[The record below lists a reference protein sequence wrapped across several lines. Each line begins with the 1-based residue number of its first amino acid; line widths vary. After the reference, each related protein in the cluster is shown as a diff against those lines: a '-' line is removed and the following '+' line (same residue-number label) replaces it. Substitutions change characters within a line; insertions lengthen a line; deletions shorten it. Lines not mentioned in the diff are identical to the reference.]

1 MKAIQLDEYGGPEI
15 LQLRDVIDP
24 VAAAGEIVVDIH
36 AASVNPVDWKI
47 GSGVRQDKLSLDF
60 PYIPGIDFSGVV
72 RAIGEGVTEF
82 MPSDT
87 VFGVTPQSQQACYAE
102 AIAVDAA
109 LVAKKPTDLSHS
121 DAAALAL
128 VGATAI
134 VSLDTVELSSG
145 DTVLIHAGAGGVGG
159 FAVQYAKHI
168 GATVYATASARNHDY
183 VRELG
188 ADEVVDYSSVDFVE
202 AVPPC
207 DVVYDTIGGEVHAR
221 SYGVLKPGGR
231 LAYVA
236 APPDGFAPP
245 DNVTVKR
252 PAVTRDRAH
261 LEKIVALFE
270 TGAIQP
276 MDVLHMP
283 LAEATRAQQLSADGH
298 VRGKIVFDIR

>member
-1 MKAIQLDEYGGPEI
+1 MKAIQLDGYGGPEV

-24 VAAAGEIVVDIH
+24 VAGVGEIVVDIH

-47 GSGVRQDKLSLDF
+47 GSGVRHDKVPLSF
-60 PYIPGIDFSGVV
+60 PYTPGIDFSGVV
-72 RAIGEGVTEF
+72 RAVGEGLTEF
-82 MPSDT
+82 SPTDA
-87 VFGVTPQSQQACYAE
+87 VFGVTPQTQQGCYAE
-102 AIAVDAA
+102 AIALDAT
-109 LVAKKPTDLSHS
+109 LVAKKPADLSHA

-134 VSLDTVELSSG
+134 VSLDTINLTSG
-145 DTVLIHAGAGGVGG
+145 ETILIHAGAGGVGG

-183 VRELG
+183 VRDLG
-188 ADEVVDYSSVDFVE
+188 ADEVIDYSSVDFAE
-202 AVPPC
+202 AMPPC
-207 DVVYDTIGGEVHAR
+207 EVVYDTIGGEVHER
-221 SYGVLKPGGR
+221 SFSVLKPGGR

-236 APPDGFAPP
+236 TPPEGFRPP

-261 LEKIVALFE
+261 LECIAHLFE
-270 TGAIQP
+270 AGAVQP
-276 MDVLHMP
+276 MEVIHMP
-283 LAEATRAQQLSADGH
+283 LADAAKAHGLSADGH